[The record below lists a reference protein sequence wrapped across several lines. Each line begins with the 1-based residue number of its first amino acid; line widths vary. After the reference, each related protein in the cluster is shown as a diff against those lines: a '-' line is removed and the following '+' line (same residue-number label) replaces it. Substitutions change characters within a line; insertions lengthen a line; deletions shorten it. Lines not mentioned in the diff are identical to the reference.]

1 MKSPGSS
8 NILTAKNSPRGDIS
22 IDVTACQQTAARDST
37 MQYTQESFK
46 KTAKVRVFTQLC
58 RYAAINYLMLVK
70 GIGLRKVCCE
80 LMSADRVILRIA
92 IHRSKGIKWHYLKT
106 KICIP

>member
-22 IDVTACQQTAARDST
+22 IDVTACQQMAARDST
-37 MQYTQESFK
+37 MQYIQESFK

-58 RYAAINYLMLVK
+58 RYAAITYLMLEK
-70 GIGLRKVCCE
+70 GIGFREVCCE
-80 LMSADRVILRIA
+80 LVSDDTVILRIA
-92 IHRSKGIKWHYLKT
+92 IHRSKGIKLYNLKS
-106 KICIP
+106 KFFIP